1 MKKILFGL
9 VFLFGVS
16 FAFSSNVSTFDE
28 DVGAIV
34 KADTL
39 EDATPTLAI
48 DFYDVA
54 KKESKSQS
62 KHSLPAFVEKTFQ
75 SKSNIVAEDAFV
87 KYEEPKLPDIE
98 NSRIATLLKN
108 NTQSKAQ
115 TNILSNT
122 SGGLS
127 RICS

>member
-122 SGGLS
+122 SGDLS